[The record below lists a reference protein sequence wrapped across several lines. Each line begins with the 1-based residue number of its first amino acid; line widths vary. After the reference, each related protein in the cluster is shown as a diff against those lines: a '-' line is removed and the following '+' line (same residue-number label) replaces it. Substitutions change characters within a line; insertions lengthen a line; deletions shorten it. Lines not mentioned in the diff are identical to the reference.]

1 MTEKQKLFCSYYIQ
15 TLNASESYRR
25 AYPGASDRTCGENG
39 FKLLKKTEIREF
51 IDSHMQKKISDA
63 IASEDEVLETITSIL
78 RDKKVKASDRL
89 KASELLGKR
98 YGSWVDRVE
107 VKDNSNVTINIIEEI
122 EEQDQ
127 EEED

>member
-51 IDSHMQKKISDA
+51 IDSHMQKKINDA

-98 YGSWVDRVE
+98 YGSWIDKVQVDE
-107 VKDNSNVTINIIEEI
+107 GINIKI
-122 EEQDQ
+122 DFVG
-127 EEED
+127 EDDAINED

>member
-15 TLNASESYRR
+15 TLNATESYAK
-25 AYPGASDRTCGENG
+25 AYGTGLKTAGVNGCRLLEKASI
-39 FKLLKKTEIREF
+39 KEF
-51 IDSHMQKKISDA
+51 IENAMKNKNKST

-98 YGSWVDRVE
+98 YGSWIDKVQVDE
-107 VKDNSNVTINIIEEI
+107 GINIKI
-122 EEQDQ
+122 DFVG
-127 EEED
+127 EDDAINED